1 MGNAERRLYRDEGI
15 LFPYGNRDR
24 GLVEL
29 VRFLGVDILLSRC
42 TLAVFAFPSPTP
54 HHHTFNTTARYSPRY
69 CPSSITIL
77 LSAGTFPIVLLR
89 GWDRV
94 ILLSPLVIQSGKC
107 RIGRGREGR
116 PVKYA
121 RRVRTTWRSMV
132 LRAL

>member
-1 MGNAERRLYRDEGI
+1 MGNAECRLYRDKGI

-42 TLAVFAFPSPTP
+42 TPP
-54 HHHTFNTTARYSPRY
+54 HHHTFNTTAHYSPRY
-69 CPSSITIL
+69 SPSSIKIL
-77 LSAGTFPIVLLR
+77 LSAGTFPIVFLH

-94 ILLSPLVIQSGKC
+94 ILLSPLVTQSGKC